1 MRTCVN
7 ATLDGVLSGD
17 AHNPRTFYLSEESNE
32 HKIDLAEYSR
42 IDLVFVILGIYINFF
57 ASGKYEG
64 R

>member
-32 HKIDLAEYSR
+32 HKNRPCR
-42 IDLVFVILGIYINFF
+42 ILENILGFCYIGNIH
-57 ASGKYEG
+57 KLYREWKI
-64 R
+64 